1 MIIITYNDT
10 IIVQEIKPYWVH
22 K

>member
-1 MIIITYNDT
+1 MIILTYNDT

>member
-1 MIIITYNDT
+1 MIITYNDT